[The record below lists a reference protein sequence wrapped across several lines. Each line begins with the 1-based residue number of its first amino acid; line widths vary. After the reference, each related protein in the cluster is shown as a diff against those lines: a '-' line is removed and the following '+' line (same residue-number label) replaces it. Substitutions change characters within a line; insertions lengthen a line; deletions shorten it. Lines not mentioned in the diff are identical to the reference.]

1 MKYSKLENLK
11 KQLANK
17 HKGSVYNENE
27 EEELSNLENE
37 EKNAIL
43 DKGDRNK
50 ETEKLMNKLHTS
62 IQQIEMY
69 GIRASV
75 QLKNNAEKSKMK
87 LERGLLISKNLKKPE
102 NKNSQYDISVFA
114 KKNELN
120 IEKTNEKEKE
130 RENKLVFHPN
140 KFDYFVKQKQKKFKG
155 EFAIKDEEMR
165 DKIYELSENG
175 HFGPYT
181 SFCKNCNK
189 KNINFY
195 NFIERK
201 TGVSILD
208 NMLHP
213 RKLK

>member
-1 MKYSKLENLK
+1 MENLK
-11 KQLANK
+11 KNLDKKYKNN
-17 HKGSVYNENE
+17 VYQEIEDE
-27 EEELSNLENE
+27 EVSLDRE
-37 EKNAIL
+37 EKDEIEQPI
-43 DKGDRNK
+43 DKNK
-50 ETEKLMNKLHTS
+50 ETKLLMNKLHSS

-69 GIRASV
+69 GIKASIRI
-75 QLKNNAEKSKMK
+75 KSDAEKSKIK
-87 LERGLLISKNLKKPE
+87 RERGMLISKNLVESNNNGSQNDVVSIFEKKSVA
-102 NKNSQYDISVFA
+102 NKLTSI
-114 KKNELN
+114 
-120 IEKTNEKEKE
+120 EKEKE
-130 RENKLVFHPN
+130 SKVVFHPN

-181 SFCKNCNK
+181 SFCNNCNR

-195 NFIERK
+195 NFIEKK
-201 TGVSILD
+201 TGVDILD

>member
-1 MKYSKLENLK
+1 LENLK
-11 KQLANK
+11 KNLDKKYKNN
-17 HKGSVYNENE
+17 VYQEIEDE
-27 EEELSNLENE
+27 EVSLDRE
-37 EKNAIL
+37 EKDEIEQPI
-43 DKGDRNK
+43 DKNK
-50 ETEKLMNKLHTS
+50 ETKLLMNKLHSS

-69 GIRASV
+69 GIKASIRI
-75 QLKNNAEKSKMK
+75 KSDAEKSKIK
-87 LERGLLISKNLKKPE
+87 RERGMLISKNLVESNNNGSQNDVVSIFEKKSVA
-102 NKNSQYDISVFA
+102 NKLTSI
-114 KKNELN
+114 
-120 IEKTNEKEKE
+120 EKEKE
-130 RENKLVFHPN
+130 SKVVFHPN

-181 SFCKNCNK
+181 SFCNNCNR

-195 NFIERK
+195 NFIEKK
-201 TGVSILD
+201 TGVDILD